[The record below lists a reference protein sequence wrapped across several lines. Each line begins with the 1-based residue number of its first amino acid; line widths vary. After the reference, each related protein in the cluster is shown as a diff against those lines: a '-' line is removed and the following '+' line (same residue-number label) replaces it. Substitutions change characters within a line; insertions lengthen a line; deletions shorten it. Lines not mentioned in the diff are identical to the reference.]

1 MGCTGGKTYEEA
13 VRDELKR
20 YLHNFKLTSTQ
31 EKEIRNF
38 INQDLTKKALALKNY
53 QYIYRDEDAQQTAE
67 DYKRIIM
74 ERFHVGLS
82 MYDQSAK
89 IAETNNQANQNNNNE
104 NININNN
111 KKNNDNKNNDNK
123 NNDNKNNVNNKQ
135 DESNNKNNENS
146 NPNNKNG
153 DNSNKND
160 KKDNETTDNKNKNI
174 NNTQN

>member
-1 MGCTGGKTYEEA
+1 MGCTGGKTYEQA

-20 YLHNFKLTSTQ
+20 YLHNFKLTSNQ

-82 MYDQSAK
+82 IYDHSAK
-89 IAETNNQANQNNNNE
+89 IAESNNQANQNNNNK
-104 NININNN
+104 NNN
-111 KKNNDNKNNDNK
+111 TNNNNKNNDNK

-135 DESNNKNNENS
+135 DENNNKNNENS
-146 NPNNKNG
+146 NPNNKNE
-153 DNSNKND
+153 DNSNKKDKNN
-160 KKDNETTDNKNKNI
+160 KKDTEKIDNKNNNI
-174 NNTQN
+174 NNIQN

>member
-1 MGCTGGKTYEEA
+1 MGCTGGKTYEQA

-20 YLHNFKLTSTQ
+20 YLHNFKLTSNQ

-82 MYDQSAK
+82 IYDHSAK
-89 IAETNNQANQNNNNE
+89 IAESNNQANQNNNNK
-104 NININNN
+104 NNN
-111 KKNNDNKNNDNK
+111 TNNNNK

-135 DESNNKNNENS
+135 DENNNKNNENS
-146 NPNNKNG
+146 NPNNKNE
-153 DNSNKND
+153 DNSNKKDKNN
-160 KKDNETTDNKNKNI
+160 KKDTEKIDNKNNNI
-174 NNTQN
+174 NNIQN